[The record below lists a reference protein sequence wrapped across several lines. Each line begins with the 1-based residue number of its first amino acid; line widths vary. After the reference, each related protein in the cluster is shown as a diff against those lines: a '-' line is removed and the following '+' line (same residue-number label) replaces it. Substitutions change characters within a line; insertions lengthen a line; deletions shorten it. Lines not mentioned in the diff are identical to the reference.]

1 MSKNQFKSGITELDV
16 VRSTLLRGAR
26 GKLSTE
32 KRQKQ
37 SKEIIDSLE
46 FKS

>member
-1 MSKNQFKSGITELDV
+1 MSKNLFKSGITKLDM

-32 KRQKQ
+32 KRQKL
-37 SKEIIDSLE
+37 SKEMIDSLE